1 MADDS
6 EDKILINVGL
16 NTEEAEQG
24 ITALGQKISAVS
36 KQDLGTTNVQSYKIQ
51 IRQLTAELQK
61 VEQQSGRNSQAFRD
75 GAKELGRLKEAA
87 ADFKTQIEAY
97 DPSNKLAWIANIAK
111 GAAVGMTGAAGAM
124 ALFGIKGEK
133 AEEVMLRLQGI
144 LALSHAISS
153 IHEVVAGYQ
162 SFINVLGLTATAAKK
177 VVDISP
183 QVPGVGSTATS
194 ATDSTEEVA
203 SDEAA
208 TAAQTELNAVKT
220 EGTDIENSLSEAQQ
234 TGIETTVEKTAAL
247 EALSTAQGQ
256 YDAALAAGTEL
267 SAAASEA
274 NIAQATTQGAVAV
287 AEEGATVASIGLKA
301 ALWSIGIGLIIT
313 AVAYLIANWDKVKT
327 SVENMFPALKT
338 AGDTFKDLSQI
349 VSGVGL
355 AVLKFLKAPIDEAVT
370 GIKILIDV
378 LKGDFKAA
386 AADFQDGLKQIANDV
401 NVIANF
407 KEGAADK
414 AASQAEEERKVRV
427 QNEVDANERIIK
439 ERKALGENTT
449 ALEVKNQQL
458 KNSLLDKDSEDYQ
471 KKLLDGESEIT
482 VLQNAEIKK
491 RLDAAEKLRKE
502 AAEKAAAAKKSEL
515 DKLKSGEDEA
525 GKVINEG
532 KRSQRDIELAD
543 ADFKYQKLIAI
554 AQKYGQDASTL
565 EEALGITKSRI
576 NKKYADEISAYLQ
589 KTDDDTL
596 SEFDKKRKQILKE
609 AQDAMKNANPDEA
622 NQIFA
627 SSLYQTQRVDKEE
640 QLSNAA
646 NDANVGVTNAET
658 ANSASVQKGQG
669 GDTAQDTYNKEEAIR
684 QAKLVALK
692 AQYQQEQFLAQGNAE
707 QLEKINAD
715 YNKASKES
723 DDEGAKARIA
733 LAQAEKDAK
742 LATYQEVSD
751 GLAAAADIAGKNTV
765 AGKALAVASA
775 TISTYLS
782 AQKAYESQFLP
793 VPDIS
798 SPLRGA
804 LAAGVAVASG
814 LANIKTILSVKV
826 PGAGSSVGVTPSYQ
840 APTINSTVLNQA
852 QQGIQNVN
860 VLNQPDTTKQQPIKA
875 YVVEKDITSAQD
887 RAAYLNRRSTI

>member
-97 DPSNKLAWIANIAK
+97 DPSNKLAGIANIAK

-782 AQKAYESQFLP
+782 AQRAYESQFLP

>member
-1 MADDS
+1 M
-6 EDKILINVGL
+6 LI
-16 NTEEAEQG
+16 
-24 ITALGQKISAVS
+24 IC
-36 KQDLGTTNVQSYKIQ
+36 
-51 IRQLTAELQK
+51 
-61 VEQQSGRNSQAFRD
+61 
-75 GAKELGRLKEAA
+75 
-87 ADFKTQIEAY
+87 
-97 DPSNKLAWIANIAK
+97 
-111 GAAVGMTGAAGAM
+111 
-124 ALFGIKGEK
+124 
-133 AEEVMLRLQGI
+133 
-144 LALSHAISS
+144 
-153 IHEVVAGYQ
+153 
-162 SFINVLGLTATAAKK
+162 
-177 VVDISP
+177 
-183 QVPGVGSTATS
+183 
-194 ATDSTEEVA
+194 
-203 SDEAA
+203 
-208 TAAQTELNAVKT
+208 
-220 EGTDIENSLSEAQQ
+220 TDIENSLSEAQQ

-458 KNSLLDKDSEDYQ
+458 KNSLLDKESEDYQ

>member
-97 DPSNKLAWIANIAK
+97 DPSNKLAGIANIAK